1 MMPVIRKVDEIGR
14 IVLPIE
20 YRQAL
25 QLSEGSEAV
34 LTLYQNRAI
43 VEKYSPACVLCGG
56 EEALSDIDG
65 HTLCQSCMKKIA
77 AANAAK

>member
-34 LTLYQNRAI
+34 LTLYQNRVI
-43 VEKYSPACVLCGG
+43 VEKYSPACVLYGG

>member
-14 IVLPIE
+14 IVLPVE

-34 LTLYQNRAI
+34 LTLYQN
-43 VEKYSPACVLCGG
+43 
-56 EEALSDIDG
+56 LSLI
-65 HTLCQSCMKKIA
+65 HI
-77 AANAAK
+77 